1 MTEADTIVYLVDD
14 DDAVRSGLRMLLEQ
28 HAFTVRDF
36 ASADEFMH
44 AYQDDDPGCV
54 VLDLCMPGTDGLA
67 LQEYLSVQGLPIP
80 IIFISGQGNIPAS
93 VRAIKSGA
101 INFLEKPVP
110 HQELL
115 ANIQEALLLD
125 TCRRSRM
132 QKERELRMRYRS
144 LTPREQEVMAM
155 VASGLTNKAMADHLH
170 ISSRTVEIHRS
181 RMMKKLQAGNL
192 VDLVSV
198 ARVCGVVNQ
207 FHESMKNADPE

>member
-1 MTEADTIVYLVDD
+1 MTEAEPVVYLVDD
-14 DDAVRSGLRMLLEQ
+14 DDAVRGGLRMLLEQ

-36 ASADEFMH
+36 ASADEFMRH
-44 AYQDDDPGCV
+44 YQTDLPGCV

-67 LQEYLSVQGLPIP
+67 LQEYLSVQSLPIP
-80 IIFISGQGNIPAS
+80 IIFISGHGNIPAS

-115 ANIQEALLLD
+115 TNIREALFLD
-125 TCRRSRM
+125 SRRRS
-132 QKERELRMRYRS
+132 QIEKVRELRVRYRS
-144 LTPREQEVMAM
+144 LTPREREIMAM

-181 RMMKKLQAGNL
+181 HMMKKLQVGSL
-192 VDLVSV
+192 VDLLSA
-198 ARVCGVVNQ
+198 ARLCGV
-207 FHESMKNADPE
+207 ADHFP

>member
-1 MTEADTIVYLVDD
+1 VDD

>member
-1 MTEADTIVYLVDD
+1 M
-14 DDAVRSGLRMLLEQ
+14 R
-28 HAFTVRDF
+28 
-36 ASADEFMH
+36 